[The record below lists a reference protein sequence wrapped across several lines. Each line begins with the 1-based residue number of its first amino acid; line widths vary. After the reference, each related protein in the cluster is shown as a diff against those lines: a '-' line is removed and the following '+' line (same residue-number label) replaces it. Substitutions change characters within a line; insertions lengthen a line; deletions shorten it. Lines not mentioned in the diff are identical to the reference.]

1 MTQEN
6 IAWSITDELKLV
18 KGLKDNYS
26 FTALSSVIG
35 KDVEEI
41 QRKCIAMDL
50 YVAVCENI
58 DDLSQI
64 TLVPNHQ
71 VGIACLGKTMTGIYR
86 NLTEMGWAPQ
96 VWRGEQS
103 LRSPEWWTSRPALAF
118 RYNDDADAPA
128 RRTVH
133 LLNNGKPWTPE
144 DVGVMLAA
152 LSQRP
157 SKDALTQV
165 LMRSMSNIIQQL
177 SIMGL
182 VRVGTAED
190 SGEAK
195 VWVCA
200 TVQSR
205 LLSKMRYFDVLPMLH
220 NGWLIDG
227 LQLNAPSWWAE
238 ATQITDLVPNSWPV
252 KVAAP
257 SDANAPDRSNEH
269 MIAAANLL
277 KSVNDKRKAIEN
289 AKPQSAPVV
298 ENSVGSAQSS
308 TGDSAE
314 KQSPAPPR
322 DKGRSGK
329 LWFSGNYKFLFTLLG
344 EHHSPETIA
353 KKMNRTASAVCSRIQ
368 LIGLTRYVKS
378 EIEGEKGTVKIVN
391 EVSIDTLRK
400 QPDFVKEHLIGAG
413 WTEKGNFLISP
424 DWWLKY
430 PHALG

>member
-6 IAWSITDELKLV
+6 IAWSITDELKLI

-50 YVAVCENI
+50 YIAACENI

-64 TLVPNHQ
+64 TLVPNQQ

-86 NLTEMGWAPQ
+86 ELTEMGWAPQ

-118 RYNDDADAPA
+118 RYNDDADAPS

-144 DVGVMLAA
+144 DVGIMLAA

-182 VRVGTAED
+182 VRVGTSED

-195 VWVCA
+195 VWMCS
-200 TVQSR
+200 TIQSR
-205 LLSKMRYFDVLPMLH
+205 VLSKMRYFDVLPMLH

-227 LQLNAPSWWAE
+227 LQLNAPSWWAD
-238 ATQITDLVPNSWPV
+238 ATQITDLVPGSWPL
-252 KVAAP
+252 KVSSTETNTP
-257 SDANAPDRSNEH
+257 VHSSDH
-269 MIAAANLL
+269 MLAAASLL
-277 KSVNDKRKAIEN
+277 KAVNAKRLAIETSV
-289 AKPQSAPVV
+289 PQPIP
-298 ENSVGSAQSS
+298 Q
-308 TGDSAE
+308 AE
-314 KQSPAPPR
+314 KPIEHAASTPGAISEKRQPAPGR
-322 DKGRSGK
+322 EKGRNGK

-344 EHHSPETIA
+344 EHHSPDVIA
-353 KKMNRTASAVCSRIQ
+353 KKMDRTEGAVCSRIQ

-378 EIEGEKGTVKIVN
+378 DIEGEKGKVCIVN

-400 QPDFVKEHLIGAG
+400 QPDFVKDHLIRAG
-413 WTEKGNFLISP
+413 WTEKGNFLNSP

-430 PHALG
+430 PHPLG

>member
-50 YVAVCENI
+50 YIAVCENI

-71 VGIACLGKTMTGIYR
+71 VGVACLGKTMTGIYR
-86 NLTEMGWAPQ
+86 SLTEMGWAPQ

-118 RYNDDADAPA
+118 RYNDDADVPA

-157 SKDALTQV
+157 TKDALTQV

-195 VWVCA
+195 VWMCA
-200 TVQSR
+200 TIQPRV
-205 LLSKMRYFDVLPMLH
+205 LSKVRYFDVLPMLH

-227 LQLNAPSWWAE
+227 LQLTAPTWWSD
-238 ATQITDLVPNSWPV
+238 ATQITDLVPGSWPL
-252 KVAAP
+252 KVSSTETKAPVHSNDNLLAAASLLKAVNAKRQAIEAAEPQAAP
-257 SDANAPDRSNEH
+257 LAE
-269 MIAAANLL
+269 
-277 KSVNDKRKAIEN
+277 
-289 AKPQSAPVV
+289 KPV
-298 ENSVGSAQSS
+298 ENTTS
-308 TGDSAE
+308 TPPDASQ
-314 KQSPAPPR
+314 KRQPAPAR
-322 DKGRSGK
+322 EKTRNGK

-344 EHHSPETIA
+344 EHHSPDVIA
-353 KKMNRTASAVCSRIQ
+353 KKMDRTAGAICSRIQ
-368 LIGLTRYVKS
+368 LIGLTRYIKS
-378 EIEGEKGTVKIVN
+378 DVEGEKGKVCIVN

-400 QPDFVKEHLIGAG
+400 QPDFVKDQLIGAG
-413 WTEKGNFLISP
+413 WTEKGNFLHSP

-430 PHALG
+430 PHPLG

>member
-6 IAWSITDELKLV
+6 IAWSITDELKLI

-26 FTALSSVIG
+26 FAALSSVIG

-50 YVAVCENI
+50 YIAVCENI

-86 NLTEMGWAPQ
+86 ELTEMGWAPQ
-96 VWRGEQS
+96 VWRGGQS
-103 LRSPEWWTSRPALAF
+103 LRSPEWWASRPALAF
-118 RYNDDADAPA
+118 RYNDDADEPT
-128 RRTVH
+128 RRTIH

-144 DVGVMLAA
+144 DVGILMAA

-165 LMRSMSNIIQQL
+165 LMRSMSNVIQQL

-182 VRVGTAED
+182 VHVGTAED
-190 SGEAK
+190 SSEAK
-195 VWVCA
+195 VWVCPA
-200 TVQSR
+200 IQSR
-205 LLSKMRYFDVLPMLH
+205 ILSKMRYFDVLPLLQT
-220 NGWLIDG
+220 GWLIDG
-227 LQLNAPSWWAE
+227 MQLIAPTWWSE
-238 ATQITDLVPNSWPV
+238 ATQITDLVPSSWPL
-252 KVAAP
+252 KISAATDTSTP
-257 SDANAPDRSNEH
+257 VSNNEH
-269 MIAAANLL
+269 MLAAANLL
-277 KSVNDKRKAIEN
+277 KSVNAKRQAIATTDPQPAPKTDKLTEPEALNPSSSDEKR
-289 AKPQSAPVV
+289 
-298 ENSVGSAQSS
+298 QSS
-308 TGDSAE
+308 
-314 KQSPAPPR
+314 SPR
-322 DKGRSGK
+322 EKGRNGK

-344 EHHSPETIA
+344 EHHSPDVIA
-353 KKMNRTASAVCSRIQ
+353 KKMDRTAGAVCSRIQ

-378 EIEGEKGTVKIVN
+378 DVEGEKGKVCIVR

-400 QPDFVKEHLIGAG
+400 QPDFVKDHLIGAG

-430 PHALG
+430 PHTLG

>member
-6 IAWSITDELKLV
+6 IAWSITDELKLI

-26 FTALSSVIG
+26 FAALSSVIG

-50 YVAVCENI
+50 YIAVCENI

-86 NLTEMGWAPQ
+86 ELTEMGWAPQ
-96 VWRGEQS
+96 VWRGGQS
-103 LRSPEWWTSRPALAF
+103 LRSPEWWASRPALAF
-118 RYNDDADAPA
+118 RYNDDADEPT

-144 DVGVMLAA
+144 DVGILMAA

-190 SGEAK
+190 SVEAK
-195 VWVCA
+195 VWLCA
-200 TVQSR
+200 TIQSR
-205 LLSKMRYFDVLPMLH
+205 VLSKMRYFDVLPMLH

-227 LQLNAPSWWAE
+227 LQLTAPSWWSD
-238 ATQITDLVPNSWPV
+238 ATQITDLVPGSWPLKASTTEV
-252 KVAAP
+252 NTPVHN
-257 SDANAPDRSNEH
+257 SDH
-269 MIAAANLL
+269 MLAAASLL
-277 KSVNDKRKAIEN
+277 RAVNAKRQAIES
-289 AKPQSAPVV
+289 AVPQPAPL
-298 ENSVGSAQSS
+298 
-308 TGDSAE
+308 AE
-314 KQSPAPPR
+314 KPAEHAASTPTASSEQRQPASAR
-322 DKGRSGK
+322 EKGRCGK

-344 EHHSPETIA
+344 EHHSPDVIA
-353 KKMNRTASAVCSRIQ
+353 KKMDRTAGAVCSRIQ

-378 EIEGEKGTVKIVN
+378 DVEGEKGKVCIVN

-400 QPDFVKEHLIGAG
+400 QPDFVKDHLIRAG
-413 WTEKGNFLISP
+413 WTEKGNFLYSP

-430 PHALG
+430 PHPLG